1 MLLVVRYSFL
11 TKSAKIKPDRLC
23 DGDADSYSFL
33 TKSAKIK
40 LPINPVVEAGR
51 YSFLTKSAKIKLSA
65 AGSALWDAIV
75 SLQNR
80 LK

>member
-1 MLLVVRYSFL
+1 MQLVSYSFL
-11 TKSAKIKPDRLC
+11 TKSAKIKQNELLTDIFV
-23 DGDADSYSFL
+23 GYSFL